1 MSRLIRVACVAVML
15 AACARLESGP
25 PMSPLPED
33 PSASRLPL
41 SAPDVAAARAEEAA
55 ALHDIDVN
63 MPPGEGKDHLL
74 DVLTGKL
81 NTHSGNS
88 HTVHMVSSDNPAMQ
102 ARFDR
107 FYAARRHL
115 GEELRREASVDAARN
130 RGAVVVLALGNPPN
144 GAVAAVMRRRLAAP
158 DNVIVL
164 GPNATAAT
172 LAAAF
177 AEFDRLREL
186 TGDDFDDDHVIPVQ
200 AVGVTA
206 TDAKDRTQM
215 DELLAKV
222 RKATMQ
228 PVEDVGNVQAI
239 ATDSRTR
246 KTVEF
251 SIEKVGVFRSHY
263 LP

>member
-1 MSRLIRVACVAVML
+1 MSMQ
-15 AACARLESGP
+15 
-25 PMSPLPED
+25 PED
-33 PSASRLPL
+33 SSANRVPL

-63 MPPGEGKDHLL
+63 MPPFEGKDRLL
-74 DVLTGKL
+74 DALTGKL
-81 NTHSGNS
+81 NTRSGNS
-88 HTVHMVSSDNPAMQ
+88 LRIHMVSSKNPAIQ
-102 ARFDR
+102 ARIDR
-107 FYAARRHL
+107 FYAARRRVA
-115 GEELRREASVDAARN
+115 EEQRREASVAAARN

-144 GAVAAVMRRRLAAP
+144 GAVAAVMRRRLAVP

-164 GPNATAAT
+164 GPNATAET

-186 TGDDFDDDHVIPVQ
+186 TGDDFDYDQVIPVQ
-200 AVGVTA
+200 AAGVTA
-206 TDAKDRTQM
+206 VDAKDRTQM

-222 RKATMQ
+222 RKAAMQ
-228 PVEDVGNVQAI
+228 PVDDVGNVQAI